1 MSFSF
6 EPYLCDGYPNL
17 LQKVVSFKE
26 VATASV
32 KINNDRI
39 NSIFLEGWYMQRYNC
54 KFDKKS

>member
-17 LQKVVSFKE
+17 LQIVMSFKE

-39 NSIFLEGWYMQRYNC
+39 NSIFLEGWYMQR
-54 KFDKKS
+54 